1 MPLRPTTE
9 LYHFL
14 ARVRRRG
21 GEPMAH
27 ALNVTVTGNPFQSGF
42 PRAFLLSADS
52 AHEPRWQWGMASL
65 RIWLKGSYFLLETLF
80 IKSVLPSSP
89 PQQGDVV
96 LDTFCLV
103 DQALSRGKLED
114 RYFPG
119 SVEALHEIGIRP
131 LRLLRCLGLWRS
143 PQKVFAFA
151 NVIRSHPERVIC
163 ASSLLRW
170 RDVPAF
176 LSLLARLPGLFRQ
189 FRQEGHSPDERIF
202 NRALRED
209 LAAYDCLNLL
219 AYFAGRKLAHSR
231 PRIVY
236 SWSEY
241 QPWERAF
248 NYGLR
253 SLGDTH
259 VAACQLFINYP
270 DYFNTRVP
278 AEDVGLCAPTEVVVN
293 GPHFLPSVETVPY
306 RAGPSLRYC
315 HLFGQHP
322 IASDGPLLVMGSIRV
337 TRTRAMLRL
346 AHATGRVFAF
356 RPHPA
361 TPDSSFVDLL
371 ANVPQANGDLPSLLA
386 RHPVVLTEGSG
397 VAVEA
402 VVLGGKVL
410 LYLEE
415 GEIGMNPLCDVGRG
429 VSWEVVKA
437 PADITTGMAKMMTAT
452 TQSTQEAADWYRAHY
467 FVEPTPQR
475 VRDFFAERS

>member
-1 MPLRPTTE
+1 MPLRPATE
-9 LYHFL
+9 LIQFL
-14 ARVRRRG
+14 AQVRRRG
-21 GEPMAH
+21 GEPRAH

-42 PRAFLLSADS
+42 PRDFLATADAS
-52 AHEPRWQWGMASL
+52 HEPRWQWGLASMRL
-65 RIWLKGSYFLLETLF
+65 WLKGIYFLLETLF
-80 IKSVLPSSP
+80 IKSVLPSPSLE
-89 PQQGDVV
+89 QGAVV

-103 DQALSRGKLED
+103 DQALSRGRLED

-119 SVEALHEIGIRP
+119 AAEALHERGVQP

-151 NVIRSHPERVIC
+151 KVVRSHTERVIC

-176 LSLLARLPGLFRQ
+176 LSLLARLPSLFRQ
-189 FRQEGHSPDERIF
+189 FRLEGQSPDERLF

-209 LAAYDCLNLL
+209 LAAYDCQNLL
-219 AYFAGRKLAHSR
+219 AYFAGRTLAGSR

-248 NYGLR
+248 NFGLR
-253 SLGDTH
+253 STGNIR

-278 AEDVGLCAPTEVVVN
+278 VEDLGLCAPTEVVVN
-293 GPHFLPSVETVPY
+293 GPHFLPSAGCVPH
-306 RAGPSLRYC
+306 RVGPSLRYR
-315 HLFGQHP
+315 HLFGPRP
-322 IASDGPLLVMGSIRV
+322 ISGDGPLLVMGSIRV
-337 TRTRAMLRL
+337 SRTRAMLQL
-346 AHATGRVFAF
+346 AHATGRTFAF

-361 TPDSSFVDLL
+361 TTDSSFADLL
-371 ANVPQANGDLPSLLA
+371 VDVPRASGDLPSLLA

-402 VVLGGKVL
+402 VVLGGRVL

-429 VSWEVVKA
+429 VSWEVVKD
-437 PADITTGMAKMMTAT
+437 PPEVGICLAKLAGATAKA
-452 TQSTQEAADWYRAHY
+452 SQEAADWYLTHY
-467 FVEPTPQR
+467 FAEPTPQR
-475 VRDFFAERS
+475 VRAFFAEGT